1 METCYVPLEHARTE
15 LIKKWQR
22 LKRDFNM
29 RKARVSSPHGP
40 PDPSH
45 MPVLSPEIPST
56 EPPPEARGSCALN
69 VSSGPGQGAADSHR
83 GEHSLTRVTP
93 PRTSAADPGGDHSTP
108 VPGSAHQNAN
118 TGLPDLSLVAPDPLV
133 KLTATSSLEDKRKAK
148 EHIRTILTESTA
160 LRGIKPAS
168 IHTEEKREKL
178 SAWDS
183 SKQGEPKQKEERLAW
198 PIHFRVKE
206 VTSSFNKRLEKLT
219 EHESKLLASEFSRIP
234 ATSLP
239 DPDFPEYVLLSE
251 TLPGWTGKRPSSTAP
266 LDKQVIPEKATA
278 EVTVK
283 GLRESADDWRQTLAL
298 ASVISHSIDTL
309 DELSKIPAADRTPQ
323 MFKDNLEVARAGLS
337 KVILTS
343 TKNIANSTLWER
355 KRVQNS
361 FMDANLAR
369 LQVKDLAACRTGPI
383 DSEEHVF
390 GSGRN
395 LHTDLVKLRTEERL
409 HTIQVQ
415 IDPKPQSNQPFRQGS
430 GSSTKPAQSSSK
442 AKSSSKPKSRP
453 RSHKGKKQDK
463 SHDKPKKVTSPKAD
477 KPESTAGKKPA
488 YYKNKSKKKGAS
500 SKHTE

>member
-1 METCYVPLEHARTE
+1 M
-15 LIKKWQR
+15 
-22 LKRDFNM
+22 
-29 RKARVSSPHGP
+29 
-40 PDPSH
+40 
-45 MPVLSPEIPST
+45 
-56 EPPPEARGSCALN
+56 
-69 VSSGPGQGAADSHR
+69 
-83 GEHSLTRVTP
+83 
-93 PRTSAADPGGDHSTP
+93 
-108 VPGSAHQNAN
+108 
-118 TGLPDLSLVAPDPLV
+118 
-133 KLTATSSLEDKRKAK
+133 
-148 EHIRTILTESTA
+148 
-160 LRGIKPAS
+160 
-168 IHTEEKREKL
+168 
-178 SAWDS
+178 
-183 SKQGEPKQKEERLAW
+183 
-198 PIHFRVKE
+198 
-206 VTSSFNKRLEKLT
+206 
-219 EHESKLLASEFSRIP
+219 
-234 ATSLP
+234 
-239 DPDFPEYVLLSE
+239 
-251 TLPGWTGKRPSSTAP
+251 
-266 LDKQVIPEKATA
+266 IPEKATA

-409 HTIQVQ
+409 HTIHVQ
-415 IDPKPQSNQPFRQGS
+415 IDPKQSNQPFRQGS
-430 GSSTKPAQSSSK
+430 GSNTKPAQSSSK

-453 RSHKGKKQDK
+453 SSHKGKKKDK
-463 SHDKPKKVTSPKAD
+463 SHDKPKKVASPKAD